1 MPCAIMR
8 GREPAGSVQHARA
21 LSEVARVNYQLSA
34 PSHYRTGVAT

>member
-21 LSEVARVNYQLSA
+21 LSEVASRLLHVLSDA
-34 PSHYRTGVAT
+34 LFFRT